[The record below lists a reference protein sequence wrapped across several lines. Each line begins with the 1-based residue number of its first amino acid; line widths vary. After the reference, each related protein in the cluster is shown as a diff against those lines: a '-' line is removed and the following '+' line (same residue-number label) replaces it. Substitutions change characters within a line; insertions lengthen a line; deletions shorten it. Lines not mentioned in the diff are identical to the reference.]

1 MKQGRSSTTK
11 VSTTRPNVCLTS
23 VRWSAQPGRKDTAL
37 DRELTSDA
45 LHDLEVTC
53 FLGVGVRR
61 TRRDVSYPIDSTPEI
76 EVRCEW
82 KK

>member
-11 VSTTRPNVCLTS
+11 VSTTTDQMSVWTS

-53 FLGVGVRR
+53 FFGSRR
-61 TRRDVSYPIDSTPEI
+61 AAYKEGRLLSDRLNAGDRS
-76 EVRCEW
+76 
-82 KK
+82 